1 MKYYI
6 GEIETYFGESDVS
19 TTIKFKT
26 NSHPD
31 EYLDKVA
38 SDFWGIDGTQAGDGT
53 VSMYDFGDK
62 MASAGRWQEI
72 DKKTF
77 IALNIVTEIIHR

>member
-6 GEIETYFGESDVS
+6 GEIETYFGESMVS
-19 TTIKFKT
+19 TMIKFKT

-38 SDFWGIDGTQAGDGT
+38 SDFWGDATQAGDGT
-53 VSMYDFGDK
+53 VSMYDFGDR
-62 MASAGRWQEI
+62 MTSSGRWQEI
-72 DKKTF
+72 DKKMF
-77 IALNIVTEIIHR
+77 IALDIVVEIIK

>member
-72 DKKTF
+72 DKKMF
-77 IALNIVTEIIHR
+77 IALDIVTEIIK